1 MPCYDPRDDDE
12 RDKAKKLMQLLNID
26 LSSKSLNEIDSIANK
41 IQLMAERCAS
51 LEAALCAVCNELDRR
66 EIAENVLSEAS
77 RNGLIDL
84 MQFYSDHKKEDAARL
99 ANDIHKRYSKDELAV
114 IKKLIDGQM

>member
-1 MPCYDPRDDDE
+1 MPCYDGRDSVQIRTVYE
-12 RDKAKKLMQLLNID
+12 SGISPEKLESANRNI
-26 LSSKSLNEIDSIANK
+26 K
-41 IQLMAERCAS
+41 Q

-66 EIAENVLSEAS
+66 GIAENVLSEAS

-84 MQFYSDHKKEDAARL
+84 MQFYSSHKKEDVARL

-114 IKKLIDGQM
+114 IKKLIDSQM